1 MKYIT
6 LNKILSILMIVSISK
21 ERNVTIDSSK
31 ETNSSENVFS
41 SFQEALNSLSLLSDV
56 LNTITLFNNISI
68 ENSVLFDLNL
78 TIT

>member
-41 SFQEALNSLSLLSDV
+41 SLQEGLNSLSLLSDI
-56 LNTITLFNNISI
+56 LNTVTLVNNISI